1 MAWRGPPSEFWRDYE
16 TMMND
21 MQRRFDEMLRGF
33 GRALP
38 ERETRQLFPIARGAE
53 ITVDVREHEDEI
65 IVAADLPGFEKQD
78 IHVRLLDPQT
88 LLISTERRR
97 EREEEREDYYLRERT
112 YGAMSRTVFLPS
124 DVSEQGVSTSFK
136 NGVLEVRL
144 KKTAEARG
152 KEIPIE

>member
-16 TMMND
+16 AMMND

-33 GRALP
+33 GRVLP
-38 ERETRQLFPIARGAE
+38 GPETRQLFPIARGAE
-53 ITVDVREHEDEI
+53 ITVDVREHEDEV
-65 IVAADLPGFEKQD
+65 IVAADLPGAEKQD
-78 IHVRLLDPQT
+78 IHVRLLDPRT

-97 EREEEREDYYLRERT
+97 EREEEREGYYLRERT
-112 YGAMSRTVFLPS
+112 YGAMSRTVFLPT
-124 DVSEQGVSTSFK
+124 DVTEQGVSTSFK

>member
-97 EREEEREDYYLRERT
+97 EREEEREDYHLRERT